1 MNRINENTTKQKIL
15 ECAAHLFA
23 EKGFAETT
31 VRELAEAADLTV
43 GTLYHYF
50 PSKAAILEHMLE
62 EYSIDNTDV
71 FKDKNISQILRENP
85 TTDGVLTCL
94 QLSFPPHKAEYY
106 LKILCVMFQEQLRNP
121 VVRRYMSED
130 FILRSEQNIR
140 AIIDILKELRALD
153 PEMDPDYWMVAGSSL
168 FYAFAARLM
177 LGIGDNNPDCAIKSM
192 TEMMRYT
199 FDLLFE
205 KFGTAANRPDVL

>member
-1 MNRINENTTKQKIL
+1 MNHDSNEYTTKERIL
-15 ECAAHLFA
+15 DCAANLFA
-23 EKGFAETT
+23 MKGFAETT

-71 FKDKNISQILRENP
+71 FKDKNISQILQENP

-94 QLSFPPHKAEYY
+94 QLAFPPNKAEYY

-121 VVRRYMSED
+121 VVLRYMSED
-130 FILRSEQNIR
+130 FILRSEQNIKM
-140 AIIDILKELRALD
+140 IIDILKELGAIRRD
-153 PEMDPDYWMVAGSSL
+153 MDPDYWMVAGSSL
-168 FYAFAARLM
+168 FYTFAARMM
-177 LGIGDNNPDCAIKSM
+177 LGIGDNNPDIAIM
-192 TEMMRYT
+192 GMAEMMRQT
-199 FDLLFE
+199 FDLMFE
-205 KFGTAANRPDVL
+205 KYGTIHNS